1 MVLFF
6 SGVLSVIGLIAM
18 FGAGYL
24 LGQNK
29 TPKTIVPTQDE
40 DVIKEQK
47 EHKRQFNEVFSYS
60 VEKAIQRRKVT

>member
-1 MVLFF
+1 MILFF
-6 SGVLSVIGLIAM
+6 SGVFSIIGLIAM

-29 TPKTIVPTQDE
+29 TPKIVPTQDE
-40 DVIKEQK
+40 DAIKEQK